1 MEMKRRNHLKAI
13 MAGFGWSLA
22 QVSSIAEPIR
32 FEARPEVLPIKTTQV
47 DPKGFFTLCEF
58 NGRKW
63 LLDPNGRPFLTIGR
77 NHIDPASLRYSDSEG
92 IWKNKYNNS
101 MRRWLQ
107 EKVKPDLIAWG
118 YNSVGWNQD
127 MASNGPTNHRQSRL
141 FTFEE
146 YQWLDMPYAPML
158 PFADFHHW
166 DAQHR
171 LPDFSAPEFADW
183 CDYVA
188 REYVAPFA
196 DDPKLIGYFYVD
208 CPGWVHTHPH
218 SRWRGSLFDWKKLE
232 TPEGKQELT
241 EIATAY
247 YRTLHDAIR
256 RYDPHHLILG
266 DRYEARGRMADEVL
280 HASLPYVDVLSF
292 QHFGSD
298 DEVVR
303 DLNGW
308 AVKMDKPVLLA
319 DSYSGN
325 VSVMQKIPNCI
336 GYHQCGSYVQNR
348 VRGKALLDSR
358 EHPNYDFVQL
368 STATNQ
374 ATAQWVTSLMTD

>member
-1 MEMKRRNHLKAI
+1 MQRRNHIKAI
-13 MAGFGWSLA
+13 VAGFGWSLA
-22 QVSSIAEPIR
+22 QGTSIAEPMR
-32 FEARPEVLPIKTTQV
+32 LATHLEVSPIKTTQA

-58 NGRKW
+58 KGRKW
-63 LLDPNGRPFLTIGR
+63 LLHPDARPFVTIGR
-77 NHIDPASLRYSDSEG
+77 NHIDPASLRYSDSNG
-92 IWKNKYNNS
+92 IWRTKYNNS
-101 MRRWLQ
+101 MQRWLQ

-118 YNSVGWNQD
+118 YNSIGWNQD

-171 LPDFSAPEFADW
+171 LPDFSAPEFVDW

-208 CPGWVHTHPH
+208 CPSWVHTHPH
-218 SRWRGSLFDWKKLE
+218 SRWKGAIFDWKKLE
-232 TPEGKQELT
+232 TSEGKQELT
-241 EIATAY
+241 EIATVY
-247 YRTLHDAIR
+247 YKTLHDAIR

-280 HASLPYVDVLSF
+280 HAALPYVDVLSF
-292 QHFGSD
+292 QHFGNNE
-298 DEVVR
+298 EVVR
-303 DLNGW
+303 DLNSW
-308 AVKMDKPVLLA
+308 ADKMDKPVLLA

-348 VRGKALLDSR
+348 VRGKALMDSR
-358 EHPNYDFVQL
+358 EIPNRDFVQL
-368 STATNQ
+368 STETNQ
-374 ATAQWVTSLMTD
+374 ATAQWVASLISQ